1 MSIAVIFI
9 YPILICRY
17 LTAWKRLPEWF
28 IPQNWQPET
37 TVSVIIP
44 ARNEMEYVEA
54 CLASVFQQN
63 YPSHLFEIIVIDDH
77 SDDGTKMIIES
88 FIEKS
93 SKPGSPEIFLLP
105 SKDLDGVG
113 KKAALTSGISK
124 ANGTLIV
131 TTDADCIVPENWLN
145 SLVSYFEDNNA
156 AFIAAPVNFHREN
169 NLLEKFQSLDYM
181 GMMLITGAGIH
192 GKFGW
197 MSNGANLAY
206 PRIVFE
212 ALNGFSGVDHIA
224 SGDDMLFMQK
234 VAERYPDQIGFVK
247 SKNATVLSIAK
258 PNWHCFLQQR
268 IRWAGKTGAYR
279 QPQLV
284 FTQSLVFIYCALIF
298 LWPPLLFLRGWT
310 GLWILAGL
318 IAVKYLADYFLLKTA
333 SSFFDRKE
341 LMKIFPKA
349 EWLHTAYIFL
359 TGLSSM
365 IKKKHVWK
373 DRKVK

>member
-1 MSIAVIFI
+1 MTDFFLDIFSWMSIGVIFI
-9 YPILICRY
+9 YPILIRRY
-17 LTAWKRLPEWF
+17 LVTWKRLPEWQ
-28 IPQNWQPET
+28 IPKNWQPKT
-37 TVSVIIP
+37 SVSIIIP
-44 ARNEMEYVEA
+44 ARNEENNIEA
-54 CLASVFQQN
+54 CLQSILGLN
-63 YPSHLFEIIVIDDH
+63 YPAVLFDVIVVDDH

-88 FIEKS
+88 FIEKF

-105 SKDLDGVG
+105 SKDLDGRG

-124 ANGTLIV
+124 AKGTLIV

-145 SLVSYFEDNNA
+145 YLVSYFEDNNA
-156 AFIAAPVNFHREN
+156 AFIAAPVNFYQEK
-169 NLLEKFQSLDYM
+169 NLLEQFQSLDYM

-206 PRIVFE
+206 PKTVFE
-212 ALNGFSGVDHIA
+212 TLNGFLGVDHIA

-247 SKNATVLSIAK
+247 SNNATVLSIAK
-258 PNWHCFLQQR
+258 PNWHSFLQQR

-284 FTQSLVFIYCALIF
+284 FTQSLVFIYCAFIF
-298 LWPPLLFLRGWT
+298 LWIPLLFFSGWT
-310 GLWILAGL
+310 RLWILAGM

-333 SSFFDRKE
+333 SSFWQKRADENFSKSRMAPHD
-341 LMKIFPKA
+341 L
-349 EWLHTAYIFL
+349 Y
-359 TGLSSM
+359 LSNRL
-365 IKKKHVWK
+365 V
-373 DRKVK
+373 VNG